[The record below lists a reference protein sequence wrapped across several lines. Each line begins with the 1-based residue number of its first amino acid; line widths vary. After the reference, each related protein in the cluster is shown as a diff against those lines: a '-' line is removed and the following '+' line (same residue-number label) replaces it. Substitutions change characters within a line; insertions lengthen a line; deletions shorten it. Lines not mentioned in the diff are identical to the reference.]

1 MMCYTLCK
9 PTERGNIS
17 MKKIRRAVA
26 MLIASAML
34 LGFAGCQKEVTA
46 ENLTENVNA
55 ENASEV
61 DLDDDFCKK
70 YSTFAFKLL
79 QNMYESDEK
88 NVVISPLS
96 VSYNLGL
103 LYNGAN
109 GDTTDQ
115 LRGILGTSLNV
126 NEMNVYMHSYNER
139 LTDSDLTTL
148 YFNNAMWVN
157 ADKSVTPSQA
167 FLQANATYYGNA
179 IYKESFNADAVT
191 NISNW
196 ISNET
201 NQNVEYIV
209 DSLPADAPIYM
220 LSSLMFDA
228 TWSKQYSYQNIQKS
242 AFTTASGQEQEAQ
255 MMSAFEYSYIH
266 DELAKGFI
274 KEYSGG
280 NYAFIALLPEENI
293 KMKDYIGRLAVGDK
307 YAPLLKSKRPDVI
320 DVTMPKFTCE
330 YRGGM
335 SDILT
340 KMKLGR
346 AFDSNSGDLSM
357 LGTSDGR
364 LYAGDLFV
372 RNSFSVTEKGTS
384 KGTAAS
390 VADDN
395 NAATNT
401 HVISLTRPFM
411 FMVVDTN
418 YNLPV
423 LLGVV
428 NSME

>member
-1 MMCYTLCK
+1 
-9 PTERGNIS
+9 
-17 MKKIRRAVA
+17 

>member
-1 MMCYTLCK
+1 M
-9 PTERGNIS
+9 I
-17 MKKIRRAVA
+17 
-26 MLIASAML
+26 IASAML

-46 ENLTENVNA
+46 EDLTENVNA

-79 QNMYESDEK
+79 QNMYESDDE
-88 NVVISPLS
+88 NVVISPLA

-115 LRGILGTSLNV
+115 LRDILGTALSV
-126 NEMNVYMHSYNER
+126 NEMNVYMHSFNER
-139 LTDSDLTTL
+139 LTDTDLTTL
-148 YFNNAMWVN
+148 YFNNAMWFN
-157 ADKSVTPSQA
+157 SDTNTTPSQS
-167 FLQANATYYGNA
+167 FLQANATYYDNA
-179 IYKESFNADAVT
+179 MYKESFSTDAVS

-209 DSLPADAPIYM
+209 DELPADAPMYM
-220 LSSLMFDA
+220 LSSVMLDA
-228 TWSKQYSYQNIQKS
+228 TWSKQYSYQNLQKS
-242 AFTTASGQEQEAQ
+242 TFTTASGKEQEAQ

-266 DELAKGFI
+266 DEMGKGYI

-280 NYAFIALLPEENI
+280 NYAFIALLPEENV
-293 KMKDYIGRLAVGDK
+293 KMKDYIARLAVGDK
-307 YAPLLKSKRPDVI
+307 YAPLLKSKRQEVI
-320 DVTMPKFTCE
+320 DVTIPKFSCE
-330 YRGGM
+330 YRNGM

-340 KMKLGR
+340 KMKLGK
-346 AFDSNSGDLSM
+346 AFDSNVADLSM
-357 LGTSDGR
+357 LGTSDGK

-372 RNSFSVTEKGTS
+372 RTSFSVTEKGTS

-390 VADDN
+390 VADDSV
-395 NAATNT
+395 ATNT
-401 HVISLTRPFM
+401 HVISLSRPFL
-411 FMVVDTN
+411 FMVVDLN

-423 LLGVV
+423 ILGVV
-428 NSME
+428 NNME

>member
-1 MMCYTLCK
+1 
-9 PTERGNIS
+9 
-17 MKKIRRAVA
+17 

-34 LGFAGCQKEVTA
+34 LGFAGCEKEVTA
-46 ENLTENVNA
+46 ENLTENISA

-61 DLDDDFCKK
+61 DLDDEFCKK

-79 QNMYESDEK
+79 QNMYESDEE

-115 LRGILGTSLNV
+115 LRGILGTALNV
-126 NEMNVYMHSYNER
+126 NEMNVYMHSYNQR
-139 LTDSDLTTL
+139 LTDSDLTKL

-157 ADKSVTPSQA
+157 ADKNVTPSQS
-167 FLQANATYYGNA
+167 FLQANVTYYGNA

-196 ISNET
+196 ISNQT

-209 DSLPADAPIYM
+209 DSLPADAPIYLM
-220 LSSLMFDA
+220 SSLMFDA
-228 TWSKQYSYQNIQKS
+228 TWSKQYSYTNIQKS
-242 AFTTASGQEQEAQ
+242 TFTTAKGVEQEAQ
-255 MMSAFEYSYIH
+255 MMSAFEYAYIH

-320 DVTMPKFTCE
+320 DVTLPKFSCE
-330 YRGGM
+330 YRDSM
-335 SDILT
+335 TSVLS

-346 AFDSNSGDLSM
+346 AFDANAANLSM
-357 LGTSDGR
+357 LGTCDGK

-384 KGTAAS
+384 KGTAAT

-395 NAATNT
+395 STATNT
-401 HVISLTRPFM
+401 HVISLSRPFL

-428 NSME
+428 NTMQ